1 MIWIITQS
9 SRWTIILL
17 NFFLKFDILLNE
29 QQNKTRATSGRLYLN
44 ISTTHQLDI
53 PQLIVFPKSMWFPAF
68 FDKSRLT
75 VAHPNANMKQ
85 WIIYWPDHAIGAIE
99 TMMNLFYLYI
109 EIQIIMFDNVSRNPL
124 NENNKRLKIKCF
136 L

>member
-29 QQNKTRATSGRLYLN
+29 QQNKTRATNGRLYLN
-44 ISTTHQLDI
+44 IQCINYTPTWYSPADCISKIDVH
-53 PQLIVFPKSMWFPAF
+53 FPAF
-68 FDKSRLT
+68 FDKLSLT
-75 VAHPNANMKQ
+75 VAHPNAKRKQ
-85 WIIYWPDHAIGAIE
+85 WIIYWPDHAIGATV

-109 EIQIIMFDNVSRNPL
+109 EIQIIMFDIWLS
-124 NENNKRLKIKCF
+124 KSLKWK
-136 L
+136 